1 MTIQRLGIDSD
12 EGKLSVET
20 IDYYIDEITAPLL
33 DPILEI
39 YRIEG
44 APFMSSF
51 RNSSPWV

>member
-1 MTIQRLGIDSD
+1 LTIQRLGKDSD
-12 EGKLSVET
+12 EGKASVKT
-20 IDYYIDEITAPLL
+20 IDYYIDEVTAPLL